1 MKENKIDEKAIS
13 WLEIPVNISNKKLG
27 YVGRVDFD
35 AKTGKLESI
44 GLSQGIIAGAVLGKS
59 DIKAKD
65 IEGYSAKHQAI
76 MLKNGASILESKKGA
91 AEAAGKATS
100 VVIHKVKKGAPKVV
114 DSMQEQSDKI
124 HDMFHEFKDE
134 IKKGMEDNEEE

>member
-1 MKENKIDEKAIS
+1 M
-13 WLEIPVNISNKKLG
+13 PVNIFKQKLG
-27 YVGRVDFD
+27 YVGRIDFD
-35 AKTGKLESI
+35 AKSGKLESI

-65 IEGYSAKHQAI
+65 IEGYSEKYQAI
-76 MLKNGASILESKKGA
+76 MLKNGANIYETKKGA

-100 VVIHKVKKGAPKVV
+100 VVVHKVKKTAPKVV
-114 DSMQEQSDKI
+114 NSMQEQSDKI

-134 IKKGMEDNEEE
+134 FKRGMEDSEQE

>member
-1 MKENKIDEKAIS
+1 M
-13 WLEIPVNISNKKLG
+13 NISKEKLG

-35 AKTGKLESI
+35 GKTGKLESI
-44 GLSQGIIAGAVLGKS
+44 GLSQGIIAGAILGKS

-65 IEGYSAKHQAI
+65 IEGYSPKHQAI

-100 VVIHKVKKGAPKVV
+100 VVVHKVKKGAPKVI

-134 IKKGMEDNEEE
+134 FKKGLDENEQE